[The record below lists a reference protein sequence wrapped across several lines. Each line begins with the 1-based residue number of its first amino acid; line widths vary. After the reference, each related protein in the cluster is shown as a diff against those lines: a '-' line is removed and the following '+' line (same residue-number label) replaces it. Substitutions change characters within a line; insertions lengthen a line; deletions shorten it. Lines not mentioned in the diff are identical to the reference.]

1 MKIMSVSKYVDKIW
15 QNMARKQLENELNF
29 LTTDDNE
36 RIKLPIDDSID
47 YLKIFNDTHKT
58 PEEELQEEN
67 ELLKDKIN
75 KAIEK
80 LEEEIE
86 QSDGCIYVELPE
98 ELYIKKLQKY
108 LDILRGENNGNH

>member
-1 MKIMSVSKYVDKIW
+1 MSVIKYVDKIW

-67 ELLKDKIN
+67 ELLKDRID
-75 KAIEK
+75 KAIEYIEDNMK
-80 LEEEIE
+80 EEYIHT
-86 QSDGCIYVELPE
+86 DYIYTM
-98 ELYIKKLQKY
+98 IK
-108 LDILRGENNGNH
+108 ILRGED